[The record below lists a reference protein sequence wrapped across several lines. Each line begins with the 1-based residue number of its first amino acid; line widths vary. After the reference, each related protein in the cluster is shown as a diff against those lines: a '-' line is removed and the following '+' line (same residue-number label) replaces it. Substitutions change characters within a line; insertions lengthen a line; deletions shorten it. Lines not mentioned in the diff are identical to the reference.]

1 MFLMQK
7 ITSSRDAMQQN
18 TSMIQDTRDATKQ
31 NLFSRDARKQN
42 SCDLSAVSLPQTL
55 ITSLVN
61 SPALQDQHKHSQ

>member
-42 SCDLSAVSLPQTL
+42 MFHDTC
-55 ITSLVN
+55 SLVMQEN
-61 SPALQDQHKHSQ
+61 KTLVTSQQYLCLRLS